1 MLPPRVL
8 PNITNSQQY
17 LLPNFTAFFRT
28 YNHIYAS
35 KFGKLSNGHRTGKG
49 KLSIS
54 ILKKGNAKECSDYC
68 TIALISHTSKVML
81 KILQARLQ

>member
-35 KFGKLSNGHRTGKG
+35 KFGKLSNGHRTGKSQFSFQSQG
-49 KLSIS
+49 KAMPRDAQAQFSSVAQSCLTLSDPMD
-54 ILKKGNAKECSDYC
+54 CS
-68 TIALISHTSKVML
+68 T
-81 KILQARLQ
+81 